1 MASEPNIVG
10 RIAVKVMPDTSGFKE
25 DLKTKLEKIENDLA
39 ITIRTKADAAGA
51 RADVLQAVRDINRDN
66 KSTDSRKIRFYTKFD
81 LTGMSSEVIK
91 AAQAYQQRANQH
103 RITFRASGQQ
113 MIQEARRVRQGADA
127 ELSDLSLGVNLD
139 SQASVSKAISKVRAA
154 LDELAQTD
162 IDIDINADSLNAAV
176 DLFEERLGEIAH
188 INLRVD
194 KDSQSSVKSAIAQ
207 IDRELSDLRAVNIK
221 VKLDEASLEA
231 EKKRLEKLLRLEIGF
246 NPRSTNSVKAAIA
259 RIDAELD
266 KFKEIDLSVK
276 MDEASLLKARKR
288 LEKHLTL
295 DLQVDKRS
303 MSSVEGALKQIEDQ
317 LAEVGR
323 EEIKVKM
330 DRRSL
335 LTAQAEMKAILD
347 AEVQAKVTA
356 DREAAQAAREEIQAL
371 MDAIKVRPKLDK
383 QMVAQTKRQLE
394 ASFEQM
400 RELKAKITPELDA
413 MEKRK
418 VERDIEDLQEK
429 IDGLKAKIE
438 PEVSRTGIL
447 ATIAHMAVLSRD
459 RIVELIPRVKL
470 SAAATATAMLQ
481 ALSGGRV
488 LGDMFERLG
497 NSIKNLDRNAP
508 IIGTLA
514 TAIAGLSAWGISAA
528 SNLFT
533 LSASLAQIGATSLAL
548 PGILG
553 GMAIGLGVTVAAF
566 KDFNKVLPEVKGKFS
581 ELQNLISENFWAKAK
596 APIRELIDTLIP
608 ELEAGF
614 GKTSTQLGQFFGGF
628 ATAIQSTVAPALG
641 GMFDDLSKSI
651 EIATGGTAT
660 WANMIKILGEVGAG
674 YLPQLAQ
681 WFVDVSEK
689 ANAWLNK
696 KGESGLREEIDAGI
710 QALKDLGGILFEVGG
725 IFAGISRAASEAG
738 GSTLGMIRQTL
749 AGVHEAV
756 DSSGVQAKLVGL
768 FSAAHQAMSNMASVG
783 GAEVKAF
790 FGEFATQLAVI
801 LPQVGTI
808 LGTALGGIA
817 AALNQPE
824 LFVGLYALFD
834 GIQAAVEALAPALAP
849 LGQALGAALSVV
861 GSFLTMLGPLV
872 AAVLTP
878 LSEAFTMLAPAIEP
892 LIGLLGEALGGVV
905 AALAPLIMAVV
916 AAAVPLI
923 EALVAGLAPIIPLIT
938 EAFAV
943 MSAALQPVIEILMQ
957 ILTAA
962 ILPLIP
968 VVQSLAAEF
977 LPKISEAFS
986 AVMTAV
992 QPLLQALLAIVDFL
1006 MPILAPAI
1014 EFIAAL
1020 FLDSLVMAIEGVAN
1034 VLTGLKDIFVGIWD
1048 YIVGYFKTI
1057 VGVFVGLITGDW
1069 GMALDGLKQMWNGV
1083 KTFLSGLWDTIK
1095 GLFQVFLGVGI
1106 LGAGKK
1112 LLTSIKSLWDN
1123 SWNAVKTAALN
1134 VWNATKTNFST
1145 FMTNLKNAPGA
1156 ALQAIIKFFGET
1168 WTKIKSEAGTAWEAV
1183 KRVFSQK
1190 IDDCVKF
1197 VRDIPK
1203 NVKQIFSDAKS
1214 LLVDAGKKII
1224 TGLIDGLKSMFSS
1237 VKSTLG
1243 DLTSKLT
1250 DWKGPAP
1257 KDAKLL
1263 YDAGRLIISGLIK
1276 GLESQYD
1283 KVKKSLNELT
1293 AKIPKNASKGLKDRI
1308 NKDRTQLLKL
1318 AAQWEAGAKKL
1329 KAAQE
1334 KLDKLREEMA
1344 DYAKQVRERV
1354 IDTGDV
1360 TKVKDPTFE
1369 AISNSL
1375 KNAVEEAKRFAAVLK
1390 KLKALGLNQTTF
1402 DQIAM
1407 AGPEA
1412 GLAAAEAIA
1421 NAGASGVAEVNELQ
1435 KELEKYA
1442 KSAGS
1447 TAAHYMYDAGIQ
1459 AAEGLVA
1466 GLKAQQDAIE
1476 KQMLKIATAMV
1487 DAIKKALD
1495 IHSPS
1500 RLFRKLGN
1508 FVGKGFGLGVEDQ
1521 QAHVERATN
1530 ALAASAVSG
1539 ASRQV
1544 TAAVSGGL
1552 SAAGSGQ
1559 TVTKV
1564 LNYYAGSGSSLSSEE
1579 ELFAAASRARM
1590 VGW

>member
-10 RIAVKVMPDTSGFKE
+10 RIAVKVMPDTTGFKQ

-39 ITIRTKADAAGA
+39 ITIRTRADAAGA

-66 KSTDSRKIRFYTKFD
+66 KSTDSRKIRFFTKLD
-81 LTGMSSEVIK
+81 LTGMAAEVKK

-194 KDSQSSVKSAIAQ
+194 KDSQSSVKSAIAT
-207 IDRELSDLRAVNIK
+207 IDRELSDLRAVNVK
-221 VKLDEASLEA
+221 VKLDESSLEA
-231 EKKRLEKLLRLEIGF
+231 EKRRLEKLLRLEIGF

-259 RIDAELD
+259 KIDAELE
-266 KFKEIDLSVK
+266 KLKEIDLSVK

-295 DLQVDKRS
+295 DLTVDKKS

-317 LAEVGR
+317 LAEMGR

-335 LTAQAEMKAILD
+335 LTAQAEMRAILD

-356 DREAAQAAREEIQAL
+356 DREAAQTTRDEIQAL
-371 MDAIKVRPKLDK
+371 MDGIKVRPKLDK
-383 QMVAQTKRQLE
+383 QVVAQTKRQLE

-400 RELKAKITPELDA
+400 RELKAKVTPELDA
-413 MEKRK
+413 LEKRK

-438 PEVSRTGIL
+438 PEVSRAGIM
-447 ATIAHMAVLSRD
+447 ATLGHLAVLSRD
-459 RIVELIPRVKL
+459 RFVELIPRVKL

-481 ALSGGRV
+481 ALSGARV

-514 TAIAGLSAWGISAA
+514 TAVAGLSSWGISAA

-533 LSASLAQIGATSLAL
+533 MSASLAQIGATSLAL

-553 GMAIGLGVTVAAF
+553 GMAIGVGATVAAF
-566 KDFNKVLPEVKGKFS
+566 KDFNKVLPEVKGQLS
-581 ELQNLISENFWAKAK
+581 SLQDLISKNFWEQAK
-596 APIRELIDTLIP
+596 APIRDLIGTLLP
-608 ELEAGF
+608 ELRSGF
-614 GKTSTQLGQFFGGF
+614 EKTATQLGSFFGGF
-628 ATAIQSTVAPALG
+628 ATSLKGALAPALS

-651 EIATGGTAT
+651 EIAAGGTDHF
-660 WANMIKILGEVGAG
+660 ANIIKVLGEVGAG

-681 WFVDVSEK
+681 WFVDVAEK
-689 ANAWLNK
+689 ASNWLNQ
-696 KGESGLREEIDAGI
+696 KGESGLREEINAGI
-710 QALKDLGGILFEVGG
+710 DALKALGGILFEVGG
-725 IFAGISRAASEAG
+725 IFAGISRAATEAG
-738 GSTLGMIRQTL
+738 GSTLQMIRNTL

-768 FSAAHQAMSNMASVG
+768 FTAAHDAMRNMNREG
-783 GAEVKAF
+783 GAEVQAF
-790 FGEFATQLAVI
+790 FGQFVGLITQI
-801 LPQVGTI
+801 MPQVGTVI
-808 LGTALGGIA
+808 GTALGGIA

-824 LFVGLYALFD
+824 VFAGVYALFN
-834 GIQAAVEALAPALAP
+834 GIQAAVTALVPALAP
-849 LGQALGAALSVV
+849 LGTAFGAMLTLV

-878 LSEAFTMLAPAIEP
+878 LSEAFAMLVPAIEP

-916 AAAVPLI
+916 TALVPLI
-923 EALVAGLAPIIPLIT
+923 EALVAGLQPIIPIIVETLS
-938 EAFAV
+938 A
-943 MSAALQPVIEILMQ
+943 MSAALQPIIEILMQ

-968 VVQSLAAEF
+968 VVQSLAAEY
-977 LPKISEAFS
+977 LPLISEAFS
-986 AVMTAV
+986 AVMTAI
-992 QPLLQALLAIVDFL
+992 QPFLDALLQVVNFL

-1014 EFIAAL
+1014 EFIAGL
-1020 FLDSLVMAIEGVAN
+1020 LLGSLVAAINGVAD
-1034 VLTGLKDIFVGIWD
+1034 VFTGLWNVFKGVWD
-1048 YIVGYFKTI
+1048 MIVGYFKMVI
-1057 VGVFVGLITGDW
+1057 GIFVGTLTGDW
-1069 GMALDGLKQMWNGV
+1069 SMFEDGIKQIWNGI
-1083 KTFLSGLWDTIK
+1083 KTFLSGLWDVIK
-1095 GLFQVFLGVGI
+1095 GAFMIFLNVGI
-1106 LGAGKK
+1106 LGVGKK
-1112 LLTSIKSLWDN
+1112 ILTGIKSLWDN
-1123 SWNAVKTAALN
+1123 SWNGIKTFAIGL
-1134 VWNATKTNFST
+1134 WNSLKANFST
-1145 FMTNLKNAPGA
+1145 FMTNLRNAPGA
-1156 ALQAIIKFFGET
+1156 ALQAITKFFGDCWRT
-1168 WTKIKSEAGTAWEAV
+1168 IKSEAGTAWEAV
-1183 KRVFSQK
+1183 KKVFSEK

-1197 VRDIPK
+1197 VKDIPK

-1214 LLVDAGKKII
+1214 LLLDAGKKII
-1224 TGLIDGLKSMFSS
+1224 TGLIDGLKSMFGS

-1283 KVKKSLNELT
+1283 SVKRSLQELT
-1293 AKIPKNASKGLKDRI
+1293 AKIPKTASKGLKDRI
-1308 NKDRTQLLKL
+1308 NRDRAQLLKL
-1318 AAQWEAGAKKL
+1318 AAQWEAGAKRL
-1329 KAAQE
+1329 EAAQD
-1334 KLDKLREEMA
+1334 KLDKLREQMS
-1344 DYAKQVRERV
+1344 DYAARVADRV

-1360 TKVKDPTFE
+1360 SKVKDATFE
-1369 AISNSL
+1369 TVTDSL
-1375 KNAVEEAKRFAAVLK
+1375 KNAVEQAKRFAAVLA
-1390 KLKALGLNQTTF
+1390 KLKKLGLNQTSF

-1421 NAGASGVAEVNELQ
+1421 NAGASGVAEVNDLQ

-1442 KSAGS
+1442 TQAGS
-1447 TAAHYMYDAGIQ
+1447 TAAHYMYDAGIR
-1459 AAEGLVA
+1459 AAEGLVK
-1466 GLKAQQDAIE
+1466 GLEAQQDAIE
-1476 KQMLKIATAMV
+1476 KQMLRIADSMV
-1487 DAIKKALD
+1487 KAIKKALD

-1500 RLFRKLGN
+1500 RLFRKLGS
-1508 FVGKGFGLGVEDQ
+1508 FVGKGFGLGVEDERGR
-1521 QAHVERATN
+1521 VERATD
-1530 ALAASAVSG
+1530 ALASSAVSG
-1539 ASRQV
+1539 ASREV
-1544 TAAVSGGL
+1544 TAAVAGGL
-1552 SAAGSGQ
+1552 SAAGSGA
-1559 TVTKV
+1559 VTKV
-1564 LNYYAGSGSSLSSEE
+1564 LNYYAGSSSLSSEE

>member
-10 RIAVKVMPDTSGFKE
+10 RIAVKVMPDTTGFKQ

-51 RADVLQAVRDINRDN
+51 RADVLEIVRDINRDN
-66 KSTDSRKIRFYTKFD
+66 KSTDSRKIRFYTKLD
-81 LTGMSSEVIK
+81 LTGMSGEVKK

-113 MIQEARRVRQGADA
+113 MISEARRVRQGADE
-127 ELSDLSLGVNLD
+127 ELSDLSIGVNLD

-176 DLFEERLGEIAH
+176 DLFEDRLGEIAH

-207 IDRELSDLRAVNIK
+207 IDRELSDLRAVDIK

-259 RIDAELD
+259 RIDAELE

-276 MDEASLLKARKR
+276 MDEASLLKARAR

-295 DLQVDKRS
+295 DLKVDKKS
-303 MSSVEGALKQIEDQ
+303 MSSVEAALKQIEDQ
-317 LAEVGR
+317 LEEMGR

-330 DRRSL
+330 DKRSL
-335 LTAQAEMKAILD
+335 LTAQAEMKALLG
-347 AEVQAKVTA
+347 AEIQAKVTA
-356 DREAAQAAREEIQAL
+356 DREAAQKARDEIQAQ
-371 MDAIKVRPKLDK
+371 MDEIKVRPKLDEE
-383 QMVAQTKRQLE
+383 MVAQTKRQLE
-394 ASFEQM
+394 AAFEQM
-400 RELKAKITPELDA
+400 QALKAKVTPELDA
-413 MEKRK
+413 MERRK
-418 VERDIEDLQEK
+418 VEREIEDLQDK
-429 IDGLKAKIE
+429 IKKLKSTIE
-438 PEVSRTGIL
+438 PEVSRAGIM
-447 ATIAHMAVLSRD
+447 ATIAHLAALSRD
-459 RIVELIPRVKL
+459 RVVELIPRVKL
-470 SAAATATAMLQ
+470 SAAAAATAMLQ
-481 ALSGGRV
+481 ALSGARV

-508 IIGTLA
+508 IIGTIA

-533 LSASLAQIGATSLAL
+533 LAASLAQIGATSLAL

-553 GMAIGLGVTVAAF
+553 GMAIGVGATVAAF
-566 KDFNKVLPEVKGKFS
+566 KDFNKVLPGVKGQLS
-581 ELQNLISENFWAKAK
+581 ALQDLISSNFWEKAK
-596 APIRELIDTLIP
+596 APIKDLIDTLLP
-608 ELEAGF
+608 ELREGF
-614 GKTSTQLGQFFGGF
+614 GKTATQLGSFFGGF
-628 ATAIQSTVAPALG
+628 ATSLKGALAPALD
-641 GMFDDLSKSI
+641 GMFADLSKSI
-651 EIATGGTAT
+651 EIAAGGTNHF
-660 WANMIKILGEVGAG
+660 ANIIKVLGEVGAG

-681 WFVDVSEK
+681 WFVDVAEK
-689 ANAWLNK
+689 ASDWLNQ

-710 QALKDLGGILFEVGG
+710 QALKDLGGVIFETGG
-725 IFAGISRAASEAG
+725 IFAGLARAAQAAG
-738 GSTLGMIRQTL
+738 GSTLGMMRDTL
-749 AGVHEAV
+749 AGIHEAV
-756 DSSGVQAKLVGL
+756 DSSGVQSKLIGL
-768 FSAAHQAMSNMASVG
+768 FTAAHDAMSNMASVG
-783 GAEVKAF
+783 GEEVKAF
-790 FGEFATQLAVI
+790 FGQFVGLLTQVM
-801 LPQVGTI
+801 PQVGTI

-824 LFVGLYALFD
+824 VFAGIYALFD
-834 GIQAAVEALAPALAP
+834 GIQAAVTALAPALAP
-849 LGQALGAALSVV
+849 LGQAFGALLTLA
-861 GSFLTMLGPLV
+861 GSFLTMLGPLI

-878 LSEAFTMLAPAIEP
+878 LSEAFTALAPAIEP

-905 AALAPLIMAVV
+905 AALAPLITTVV
-916 AAAVPLI
+916 EALVPLI
-923 EALVAGLAPIIPLIT
+923 SALVEGLAPIIPIISETLAT
-938 EAFAV
+938 
-943 MSAALQPVIEILMQ
+943 MSAALQPIIEILMQ

-977 LPKISEAFS
+977 LPKIGEAFT
-986 AVMTAV
+986 AVMEALK
-992 QPLLQALLAIVDFL
+992 PFLDALLAIVDFL

-1014 EFIAAL
+1014 EFIAGL
-1020 FLDSLVMAIEGVAN
+1020 FLDSLVMAIQGVAD
-1034 VLTGLKDIFVGIWD
+1034 VLTGLKDIFVGVWD
-1048 YIVGYFKTI
+1048 FIVGYFKTI
-1057 VGVFVGLITGDW
+1057 IGVFVGLITGDW

-1083 KTFLSGLWDTIK
+1083 KGFLSGLWDTIK
-1095 GLFQVFLGVGI
+1095 GLFMVFLNIGI
-1106 LGAGKK
+1106 LGVGKK
-1112 LLTSIKSLWDN
+1112 LLTAIKGLWDN
-1123 SWNAVKTAALN
+1123 SWNAVKTAAIN
-1134 VWNATKTNFST
+1134 VWNATKTNFAN
-1145 FMTNLKNAPGA
+1145 FMTALKNAPGA

-1183 KRVFSQK
+1183 KKIFSQK

-1197 VRDIPK
+1197 VKDLPK
-1203 NVKQIFSDAKS
+1203 NVKQIFSDAKN

-1283 KVKKSLNELT
+1283 NVKKSLNELT

-1308 NKDRTQLLKL
+1308 AKDRTKLLQL

-1334 KLDKLREEMA
+1334 KLDKLREEMS

-1360 TKVKDPTFE
+1360 TKVKDASFE
-1369 AISNSL
+1369 TISNSL
-1375 KNAVEEAKRFAAVLK
+1375 KNAVEQAKRFATVLAKLK
-1390 KLKALGLNQTTF
+1390 KLGLNQTTF

-1421 NAGASGVAEVNELQ
+1421 NAGASGVSEVNDLQ

-1442 KSAGS
+1442 TKAGS

-1459 AAEGLVA
+1459 AAEGLVK
-1466 GLKAQQDAIE
+1466 GLEAQQDAIE
-1476 KQMLKIATAMV
+1476 KQMLKIADAMV
-1487 DAIKKALD
+1487 KAIKKALD

-1521 QAHVERATN
+1521 QGRVERATN
-1530 ALAASAVSG
+1530 TLAASAVSG

-1552 SAAGSGQ
+1552 STSGSGQ
-1559 TVTKV
+1559 SVTKV